1 MDSSVSPKDEIWFLR
16 VCHHISNTV
25 YQTRRSHHSEDDNVN
40 RSSVGTSHLL
50 FQVNSFR
57 ISANTINLCNYL
69 LAYSMELSPCWE
81 ANRFS
86 PSQEIPRIL
95 WNPKVHYRIHKC
107 PTHDSEAFVIGSEHV
122 RFEGEELLAPC
133 PNPKLEKHPLLT
145 VLDYLFN
152 IFTATL
158 HIGGRSSIRKLRKR
172 HAVVT
177 GTPSAQYRD
186 RWRAFAN
193 VVMNLR
199 VP

>member
-16 VCHHISNTV
+16 VCHHISNAV

-40 RSSVGTSHLL
+40 RSSVRTSHLL
-50 FQVNSFR
+50 SQLNSFR

-122 RFEGEELLAPC
+122 RFEGEELLAPGLTPKTEVPPLVDC
-133 PNPKLEKHPLLT
+133 PRLLIQYIRSYPTYRRPFIHPQPE
-145 VLDYLFN
+145 D
-152 IFTATL
+152 APRR
-158 HIGGRSSIRKLRKR
+158 GGRDPLIM
-172 HAVVT
+172 
-177 GTPSAQYRD
+177 
-186 RWRAFAN
+186 FFF
-193 VVMNLR
+193 
-199 VP
+199 